1 MDYNFS
7 RTTTINSAH
16 ENARNVLA
24 VMGRAG
30 LHALAPEEFEYYLC
44 SFELLDSAGNT
55 IAFMNFPVMPNS
67 IVESESK
74 IMDIVKTNK
83 GIVTM
88 FNSSFVP
95 KNISLQGTFGRKFR
109 LLTGVKDILDESK
122 KLSNFLN
129 GNIGFGSDPKIVV
142 KTGFGMTN
150 LLRKIIKKVTEV
162 DETGMPY
169 VLLFT
174 NYASNVSYVVEINQ
188 HSISQ
193 SIENNALWFYN
204 LEMTAVAPSSVVKV
218 KRVSQFRFSIFSN
231 AIAQGIQNILSDSV
245 RSLMQ
250 F

>member
-1 MDYNFS
+1 MNYKYS
-7 RTTTINSAH
+7 GTTTVNSYV
-16 ENARNVLA
+16 ENARSILA
-24 VMGRAG
+24 IMGRAG

-44 SFELLDSAGNT
+44 SFELLDSGGNT
-55 IAFMNFPVMPNS
+55 VAFMNFPVMPNS
-67 IVESESK
+67 IIESESK

-88 FNSSFVP
+88 FNSSFIP

-109 LLTGVKDILDESK
+109 MLTGVKDILDGSK
-122 KLSNFLN
+122 KVVNFLN

-150 LLRKIIKKVTEV
+150 LLRKIIQKVTEV
-162 DETGMPY
+162 DAMGMPY

-174 NYASNVSYVVEINQ
+174 NYALNTSYVVEINQ

-193 SIENNALWFYN
+193 SVENNMLWFYN
-204 LEMTAVAPSSVVKV
+204 LEMTAVAPSEAVKV
-218 KRVSQFRFSIFSN
+218 KRVSSFRFSIASN
-231 AIAQGIQNILSDSV
+231 AIAQGVQNVLSDSV